1 MKIFANK
8 NLWKKIVIIFLIINI
23 FNFITPEPV
32 AAGIV
37 TDIRWYSYATC
48 CIAAYWT
55 S

>member
-32 AAGIV
+32 SANIDLRWCPYATSHIV
-37 TDIRWYSYATC
+37 T
-48 CIAAYWT
+48 YWI